1 MSIKGFARDD
11 SRQSWPVTDW
21 PSQILTYM
29 ILTRRKRPHANSNR
43 RKGDKLSKYD
53 LHSAEERY
61 QPGSGDLVLANKL
74 GIIDE
79 QEMESLESGLLL
91 MLYEQLFLSGQLP
104 APLTFAR
111 IRDWHRQWLGN
122 VYEWAGRLRQ
132 ANLTKDGFH
141 FAAADRIP
149 LLIAEFDKHFLS
161 RTGELNALSRPEFV
175 RYLAES
181 HVEFILIHPFREGNG
196 RLSRL
201 LCDVLS
207 VQAGNGLLD
216 YSLWDEH
223 KTFYFKAIQAGV
235 AGNYA
240 PMMQLV
246 NDILP
251 N

>member
-1 MSIKGFARDD
+1 M
-11 SRQSWPVTDW
+11 
-21 PSQILTYM
+21 
-29 ILTRRKRPHANSNR
+29 
-43 RKGDKLSKYD
+43 SKYD
-53 LHSAEERY
+53 LYSAEERY
-61 QPGSGDLVLANKL
+61 QSGSGGLVLANKL

-79 QEMESLESGLLL
+79 QEMESLESGLLM
-91 MLYEQLFLSGQLP
+91 MLYEQLFLTD
-104 APLTFAR
+104 PLSVPLAFEQ

-122 VYEWAGRLRQ
+122 VYDWAGRLRH

-149 LLIAEFDKHFLS
+149 QLITGYDRQYLS
-161 RTGELNALSRPEFV
+161 RTGTLKSLSRSEFV

-201 LCDVLS
+201 LCDSLS
-207 VQAGNGLLD
+207 VQAGWSLLD
-216 YSLWDEH
+216 YSLWDKH
-223 KTFYFKAIQAGV
+223 KEYYFKAIQAGV
-235 AGNYA
+235 SGNYK

-251 N
+251 D